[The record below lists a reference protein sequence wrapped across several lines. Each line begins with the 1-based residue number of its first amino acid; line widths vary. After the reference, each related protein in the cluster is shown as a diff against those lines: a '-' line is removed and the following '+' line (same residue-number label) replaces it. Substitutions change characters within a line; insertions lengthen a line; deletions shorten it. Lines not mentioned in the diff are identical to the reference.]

1 MTFKDREDA
10 GRQLGQALLD
20 LDGRVGRRSRT
31 RPLLRR
37 VPVPRLHD
45 KLDECRCGQ

>member
-20 LDGRVGRRSRT
+20 LDGRVGKALTHTPTAPAGACAPPS
-31 RPLLRR
+31 
-37 VPVPRLHD
+37 
-45 KLDECRCGQ
+45 